1 VPRTYNGHL
10 ASFEEIRM
18 PTIIRISDEQGK
30 PLFVN
35 ADSIL
40 YIQPWPPE
48 KGCHIYFGLGHR
60 INTTESAESIAEKA
74 GWKPRRMSA
83 QVLKHNP

>member
-1 VPRTYNGHL
+1 
-10 ASFEEIRM
+10 M

-35 ADSIL
+35 ADLIL
-40 YIQPWPPE
+40 YIQPWPE
-48 KGCHIYFGLGHR
+48 KGCYIYFGLGHR
-60 INTTESAESIAEKA
+60 INTTESAEAIAEKA

-83 QVLKHNP
+83 QVLRHSP

>member
-1 VPRTYNGHL
+1 
-10 ASFEEIRM
+10 M
-18 PTIIRISDEQGK
+18 PTMIRIADEQGR

-40 YIQPWPPE
+40 YIQPGPPE

-60 INTTESAESIAEKA
+60 INSTESAEAIAEKT
-74 GWKPRRMSA
+74 GWKPRKMSA
-83 QVLKHNP
+83 QVLKHHP